1 MLDSNTSASAVGA
14 HFDPSQPHL
23 FALGRVVATP
33 GILATVGQPYLF
45 GCLER
50 HVRGHW
56 GTVCAEDGERNAE
69 AVSLG
74 ERILSAYP
82 INPAEPCKG
91 HGDNCLWIITE
102 HDRSV
107 TTVLLPTEY

>member
-1 MLDSNTSASAVGA
+1 MLDSNTSAPPAFS
-14 HFDPSQPHL
+14 HSQPRL
-23 FALGRVVATP
+23 FPLGQIVATP
-33 GILATVGQPYLF
+33 GVLAAVPRPYLI

-56 GTVCAEDGERNAE
+56 GTVCADDSERNTE

-107 TTVLLPTEY
+107 TTFLLPSEY